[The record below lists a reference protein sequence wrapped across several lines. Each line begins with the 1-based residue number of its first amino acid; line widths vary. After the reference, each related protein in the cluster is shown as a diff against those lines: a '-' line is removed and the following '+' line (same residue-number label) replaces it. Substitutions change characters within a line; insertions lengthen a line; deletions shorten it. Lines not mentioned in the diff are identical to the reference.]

1 MEDLLLAILVG
12 LALAAVRMRDLLG
25 ATAVLGA
32 YSLMMAILW
41 ATMNALDVAFTEA
54 AVGAGI
60 STVLLLAAID
70 RVGRKERGAGS
81 GPVLKP
87 MLQSMA
93 VRNEYFREKG
103 DRPRRA
109 SQIGALALCIAM
121 GGILVYGMQDM
132 PSVGDANSPANSN
145 EGVARRYI
153 EKSPHRPDAGTL
165 GEVGAANIVTSVL
178 GDYRGFDT
186 MGETV
191 VIFTAALCVLLLL
204 REGRP
209 VVAARRERE
218 TAEGGRDGDG

>member
-109 SQIGALALCIAM
+109 SQVGAIALCLAM
-121 GGILVYGMQDM
+121 GGILIYGMQDM
-132 PSVGDANSPANSN
+132 PSVGDAKSPANSN

-153 EKSPHRPDAGTL
+153 EKSPHLPDGTL

-209 VVAARRERE
+209 TPAARRERE
-218 TAEGGRDGDG
+218 ATEGGRDGDG